1 MDSAGGDTVEWTDKT
16 QVNKETQEDREDT
29 GQEEEDRVKT
39 GCEAKCAVQ
48 AVLYNCSHDWLAL
61 PMTHGISP
69 TLYLPIP
76 TALRIEH

>member
-39 GCEAKCAVQ
+39 GCKAKCAV
-48 AVLYNCSHDWLAL
+48 
-61 PMTHGISP
+61 
-69 TLYLPIP
+69 
-76 TALRIEH
+76 